1 MRAALGLARW
11 ALREGGGAFRF
22 LRNKSQWALCY
33 GIHSVSAHYPRLQI
47 PTLRISLIPA

>member
-1 MRAALGLARW
+1 MRAALGLDGRYGKV
-11 ALREGGGAFRF
+11 EGRSVF